1 MKTRMITWGLL
12 ICLIC
17 LSFSGCVWKRDHSL
31 TPNQIA
37 EQVGNDLMEAII
49 DKDISAVEALLCPEF
64 QDSHPELDKEIHDMF
79 YLIDGD
85 IVSYDESIYAISGGT
100 TAEGEYV
107 ERYVEPGIRNIRTST
122 GKTYSIYFV
131 YYIVNNDYPQDYY
144 DSEKKRLIDSYED
157 YPVTKTDFSGI
168 SEEERLKIRNEIMRA
183 EWEKN
188 R

>member
-1 MKTRMITWGLL
+1 
-12 ICLIC
+12 
-17 LSFSGCVWKRDHSL
+17 
-31 TPNQIA
+31 
-37 EQVGNDLMEAII
+37 MEAII

-131 YYIVNNDYPQDYY
+131 YYIVNNEHPKLLGICNIHMVL
-144 DSEKKRLIDSYED
+144 EED
-157 YPVTKTDFSGI
+157 DENPTLGYGFIEYHLD
-168 SEEERLKIRNEIMRA
+168 A
-183 EWEKN
+183 
-188 R
+188 